1 MSILLIADKDI
12 QARRQVMDLF
22 GETEYQIVAPDS
34 VDMVLGDVLKKE
46 VRVILLGNE
55 FDDMPAGDL
64 IPILKRCNR
73 NLTIILISNEQSLPL
88 LRKLRREGIF
98 YHALRPVEKEDRE
111 EILQAVR
118 CAFENIPEDT
128 LVVSTEHK

>member
-46 VRVILLGNE
+46 VRVILLGSE

>member
-46 VRVILLGNE
+46 VRVILLGSE

-111 EILQAVR
+111 EILQAVQ
-118 CAFENIPEDT
+118 CAFENISEDT
-128 LVVSTEHK
+128 LVVSTDHE